1 MQSNL
6 VIGLVIITR
15 HHQKSRVYSTLNAS
29 QAVVYVY
36 IKASC
41 SSRLT
46 RHLPTKM
53 PVEVIDLLSSP
64 SSANDAAPPKRA
76 ASPPRR
82 TAGPSRAIDFD
93 VMDLTADQ
101 LTTEYP
107 KRSISSLATAGSKA
121 RPPVTGTKRTST
133 GHHRQDNDFMFLSD
147 EFDTVGDLDDPLVAK
162 KSRVSPSSPRGKKNA
177 GTSFR
182 RTASAAVNTA
192 DRRPPQLN
200 GMKRCHSL
208 ADPIE
213 SSSPAHDTFNASN
226 WKKKNEDWLNSLT
239 NSQKRRP
246 IEAAAGETSRLPELL
261 SDDDPFA
268 SSSRGSPKAGKK
280 ASTGKLDKPA
290 NRAAF
295 ADLSSDP
302 FDIPLDKLRDKP
314 NKKPAAWD
322 PISSSMP
329 ERGANP
335 DPFSSSPPPPPLP
348 RSKSSGQVDDF
359 IDVDDL
365 ASSDSDLPDLADIDF
380 AKVRKAKR
388 LYNTSP
394 KNGSTSKK
402 TGKSTSKVADKTPE
416 EKEADRKEKAK
427 QREAQRERKR
437 VQKEQE
443 KAERALENVKKK
455 ALEEVN
461 KVRTDKKVSTPEMI
475 VDLPSSLDAGRKLQ
489 IQKLLKDMDVE
500 HNIYN
505 STVDNVVKW
514 RRKVSSRYNEEQGH
528 WEPVRMHI
536 EPEKHVLVIVD
547 AAEFVK
553 LALGIDEQHLEA
565 HVLRM
570 KTGHPDK
577 SIIYLIEGLGP
588 WMRKNRN
595 VRNRQFQS
603 AVRSEDLAPTSTA
616 PSSSSG
622 RRRKNTQPQEYI
634 DEDTVEDALLSL
646 QVLHGTLIHH
656 TSGAPETAQWVS
668 VFTQHIST
676 VPYRRAREAATAGA
690 NFCMEAGQV
699 RAGDGPRDVYARM
712 LQEMTRVTPA
722 VALGIAAEFPTV
734 TSLVHCLE
742 HLGPLALENCRKSA
756 NRDGAFT
763 DRAVGPAASKR
774 IHKVFTGSDPS
785 STDV

>member
-1 MQSNL
+1 
-6 VIGLVIITR
+6 
-15 HHQKSRVYSTLNAS
+15 
-29 QAVVYVY
+29 
-36 IKASC
+36 
-41 SSRLT
+41 
-46 RHLPTKM
+46 
-53 PVEVIDLLSSP
+53 
-64 SSANDAAPPKRA
+64 
-76 ASPPRR
+76 
-82 TAGPSRAIDFD
+82 
-93 VMDLTADQ
+93 
-101 LTTEYP
+101 
-107 KRSISSLATAGSKA
+107 
-121 RPPVTGTKRTST
+121 
-133 GHHRQDNDFMFLSD
+133 
-147 EFDTVGDLDDPLVAK
+147 
-162 KSRVSPSSPRGKKNA
+162 
-177 GTSFR
+177 
-182 RTASAAVNTA
+182 
-192 DRRPPQLN
+192 
-200 GMKRCHSL
+200 MKRCQSL

-213 SSSPAHDTFNASN
+213 SSSPAAHDTFNASN
-226 WKKKNEDWLNSLT
+226 WKKKNEDFLNSLT
-239 NSQKRRP
+239 ANSQKRQP
-246 IEAAAGETSRLPELL
+246 AKAVAAGEL

-268 SSSRGSPKAGKK
+268 SSPRGSPKAVK
-280 ASTGKLDKPA
+280 ASTSNPDKPLK
-290 NRAAF
+290 RAAF

-302 FDIPLDKLRDKP
+302 FDIPLDKLRDRP

-329 ERGANP
+329 ERGASPN
-335 DPFSSSPPPPPLP
+335 PFSSSPAPPPLP
-348 RSKSSGQVDDF
+348 RSKSSGQVEDF
-359 IDVDDL
+359 IDVDDV

-380 AKVRKAKR
+380 AKVREAR
-388 LYNTSP
+388 RSYHTSP
-394 KNGSTSKK
+394 RKRSKSTSKNK
-402 TGKSTSKVADKTPE
+402 GKPVSKVADKTQTAE
-416 EKEADRKEKAK
+416 EKEAERKEKAK
-427 QREAQRERKR
+427 QREAERERKR
-437 VQKEQE
+437 AQKEQE
-443 KAERALENVKKK
+443 KAERALENVRKK

-489 IQKLLKDMDVE
+489 IQELLKDMDVE
-500 HNIYN
+500 HNIYD
-505 STVDNVVKW
+505 STIDNVVKW

-536 EPEKHVLVIVD
+536 EREKHVLVIVD

-553 LALGIDEQHLEA
+553 LALDIDEQHLEA

-577 SIIYLIEGLGP
+577 TIIYLIEGLGP

-603 AVRSEDLAPTSTA
+603 AVRNKDPPPTSSAA
-616 PSSSSG
+616 PSTG
-622 RRRKNTQPQEYI
+622 RRRKTAQPPQEYI

-646 QVLHGTLIHH
+646 QVLHGALIHH

-676 VPYRRAREAATAGA
+676 VPYRRAREAATSGA

-722 VALGIAAEFPTV
+722 IALGIAAEFPTV
-734 TSLVHCLE
+734 PALVRGLE
-742 HLGPLALENCRKSA
+742 GLGPLALENCRKSA

-774 IHKVFTGSDPS
+774 IYKVFTGRDPS